1 MSHLLRAGGNTL
13 RYINFSPVFMA
24 KKCSFKSNQDSTRF
38 ELNTL
43 SSYLLITLTFSI
55 INRNE
60 LTELKLEQPKQHAF
74 GAHLPGHG
82 S

>member
-1 MSHLLRAGGNTL
+1 MSHLSRAGGNTL
-13 RYINFSPVFMA
+13 RYINLFSFYGE
-24 KKCSFKSNQDSTRF
+24 KGLFKSNQDSTRF
-38 ELNTL
+38 ELSTL

>member
-74 GAHLPGHG
+74 GAHLPDH
-82 S
+82 SS